1 MPSSGTK
8 RKSSPGFTLVGD
20 AAHLMTPF
28 AGQGVGIEMKDTHI
42 LAKEITTTSNA
53 LAAAVS
59 RSLNLE
65 ICFKEGGFGSLCE
78 QMEQMKAARLRED
91 DLPAQEYA
99 GGAQYCYCDLPAMA
113 TIL

>member
-1 MPSSGTK
+1 MLDSIQINADFGFYNTISNLLLQQVIKDAGIGAESVVPRQLWMPSSGTK

-59 RSLNLE
+59 R
-65 ICFKEGGFGSLCE
+65 CE
-78 QMEQMKAARLRED
+78 
-91 DLPAQEYA
+91 
-99 GGAQYCYCDLPAMA
+99 
-113 TIL
+113 

>member
-1 MPSSGTK
+1 M
-8 RKSSPGFTLVGD
+8 FTH
-20 AAHLMTPF
+20 ATEA
-28 AGQGVGIEMKDTHI
+28 
-42 LAKEITTTSNA
+42 TTLTA
-53 LAAAVS
+53 
-59 RSLNLE
+59 LNLE